1 MKNFAEMW
9 ATIGWKVAYAAIVVT
24 AFVMLVVMFSQ
35 EVYYGEHY
43 HYYCYRSCYLRRR
56 MVAYNQEITGSCL

>member
-24 AFVMLVVMFSQ
+24 AFIMLVVMFS
-35 EVYYGEHY
+35 
-43 HYYCYRSCYLRRR
+43 
-56 MVAYNQEITGSCL
+56 